1 MRQIPSTPG
10 ARLIAAALAAALLAC
25 GGDATTEPEIDHL
38 AGLTRVE
45 QGDSVATAPPNAPTA
60 PGRFHGTVWGYVPGG
75 DTLATRVPLGGVR
88 ITAYR
93 AVPRSDGGRAP
104 GDEVASTTTAA
115 DGTWALPTLPGGEYV
130 VTIVPPSGSGYRG
143 IWATAT
149 AWAHSA
155 DHPWFTMLPKTG

>member
-1 MRQIPSTPG
+1 MQHTTSAP
-10 ARLIAAALAAALLAC
+10 AVRLIVATLAAALLAC
-25 GGDATTEPEIDHL
+25 GGDSSTGPGIDHL

-45 QGDSVATAPPNAPTA
+45 QGDSVATAPPNAPAA

-75 DTLATRVPLGGVR
+75 DTLATRVPLAGVR

-93 AVPRSDGGRAP
+93 VAIGANDGPAP
-104 GDEVASTTTAA
+104 GAEVASTTTAA
-115 DGTWALPTLPGGEYV
+115 DGTWSLPTLPGGEYLE
-130 VTIVPPSGSGYRG
+130 TIVPPSGSGYRG